1 MHKICGIFIY
11 RKCKET
17 EKSYIFRYDDIW
29 MHPPSPSNPTHTLFL
44 RHEVHIRSSQ
54 IDINVNNPK
63 YLHNPAVLSELLFDL
78 QMYDMCWFYA
88 GAWQNYMLLK
98 GDNSQIKHGKYPQR
112 SGIHN
117 TAGIEYLKDTKR
129 ILNF

>member
-1 MHKICGIFIY
+1 MEFSFTENVKKLKYHTSFVTTIY
-11 RKCKET
+11 GC
-17 EKSYIFRYDDIW
+17 I
-29 MHPPSPSNPTHTLFL
+29 PPSPSNPTHTLFL
-44 RHEVHIRSSQ
+44 RHEVQIRSSQ
-54 IDINVNNPK
+54 SDINVINPK
-63 YLHNPAVLSELLFDL
+63 YPHNPDNQRSSQNFFLIYKVRHLSILCRCMLF
-78 QMYDMCWFYA
+78 
-88 GAWQNYMLLK
+88 K

>member
-11 RKCKET
+11 RKCKKT

-63 YLHNPAVLSELLFDL
+63 YLHNPDNQRSSLNFFLIHVLILCRC
-78 QMYDMCWFYA
+78 MA
-88 GAWQNYMLLK
+88 NYMLLK

>member
-1 MHKICGIFIY
+1 M
-11 RKCKET
+11 
-17 EKSYIFRYDDIW
+17 
-29 MHPPSPSNPTHTLFL
+29 
-44 RHEVHIRSSQ
+44 
-54 IDINVNNPK
+54 
-63 YLHNPAVLSELLFDL
+63 A
-78 QMYDMCWFYA
+78 
-88 GAWQNYMLLK
+88 NYMLLK